1 MHEWPSRDEGTTKIA
16 AMDYESLTHAV
27 SRVRADLE
35 KIRSENR
42 LYFAKRSHRK
52 DEIAKH
58 QERKDRV
65 MEIKLELEG
74 LMRRKVA

>member
-1 MHEWPSRDEGTTKIA
+1 
-16 AMDYESLTHAV
+16 MDYDSLTRAV
-27 SRVRADLE
+27 SRLRADLE

-42 LYFAKRSHRK
+42 LYFAKKSHRA
-52 DEIAKH
+52 EEMVKH

-74 LMRRKVA
+74 LMWRNVA